1 MADTV
6 EKKIYQALLVRMQT
20 FTPPAGV
27 TIVYPG
33 VAFNPTATSRFVSV
47 EVHFNRPIE
56 TDLSLEMDPIRQGFI
71 RGNVFYPKNYALV
84 DAFDVAGNIRAH
96 FKRGTKLFRDG
107 IQVRF
112 DEDPALANVM
122 TTDTHL
128 QVPVTAFWRSYPQ
141 VSA

>member
-1 MADTV
+1 MAIQPLPVSWDRATQV
-6 EKKIYQALLVRMQT
+6 AMPGAN
-20 FTPPAGV
+20 FTPPTKTVNGV
-27 TIVYPG
+27 KMMAPYIS
-33 VAFNPTATSRFVSV
+33 F
-47 EVHFNRPIE
+47 EVHFNRSIE
-56 TDLSLEMDPIRQGFI
+56 TDLSLKMDPIRQGFI
-71 RGNVFYPKNYALV
+71 RGNVFYPKNYGLV
-84 DAFDVAGNIRAH
+84 DAFDLAGNIRAH

-107 IQVRF
+107 VQVRF